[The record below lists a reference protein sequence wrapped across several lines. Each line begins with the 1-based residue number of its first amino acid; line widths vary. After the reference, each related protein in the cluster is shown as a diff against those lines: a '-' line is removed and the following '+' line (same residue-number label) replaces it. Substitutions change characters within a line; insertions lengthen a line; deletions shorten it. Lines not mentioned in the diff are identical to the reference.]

1 VTTLTTCR
9 VCNGQLDLVYQG
21 RGADRSSASFNP
33 SCHRVGEHGDLYRCR
48 KCGTVNQPSLPRGN
62 ELHDLYR
69 AVNDDRYMLE
79 ERGRRRSARRLLELL
94 ATEVPEGRLLQVG
107 CGYGLLLDEA
117 RRRGYQAEGVEL
129 AREAARYAREQLGL
143 AIRETAI
150 EQAQLDSERYDA
162 ILLVDVLEHLDEPVA
177 VLDRLLAVLRPGG
190 ALLIVTPDPTSL
202 TARVAGG
209 HWWCYVPAH
218 CCLIPRRTLLELVR
232 ARRLEVVRESFSVHS
247 FTPGYW
253 LEGLGERGGW
263 AGRAIM
269 AVAAKLPRRTLLT
282 ASLKDERVLLVRQL
296 HAGAAIGR

>member
-1 VTTLTTCR
+1 M
-9 VCNGQLDLVYQG
+9 
-21 RGADRSSASFNP
+21 ASY
-33 SCHRVGEHGDLYRCR
+33 S
-48 KCGTVNQPSLPRGN
+48 T
-62 ELHDLYR
+62 
-69 AVNDDRYMLE
+69 
-79 ERGRRRSARRLLELL
+79 
-94 ATEVPEGRLLQVG
+94 
-107 CGYGLLLDEA
+107 
-117 RRRGYQAEGVEL
+117 RRGGAATRPKVEL
-129 AREAARYAREQLGL
+129 ARAAARYAREQLGL

-202 TARVAGG
+202 TARVARGR
-209 HWWCYVPAH
+209 WWCYVPAH
-218 CCLIPRRTLLELVR
+218 CCLIPRQTLLALVS